1 MPMKIFRTRLY
12 KTQLLKILAH
22 IAKDKVSASEKFY
35 TNLDKQINDLVH
47 SPLKC
52 RQSFYS
58 DDTDV
63 RDLIF
68 RKYTIQFKIYENKIS
83 ILKIFNKNKPK
94 EDRLIKK
101 DLLNDNI

>member
-1 MPMKIFRTRLY
+1 MRIFRTRLY

-35 TNLDKQINDLVH
+35 ADLDKQINNLVY

-58 DDTDV
+58 NDGNV
-63 RDLIF
+63 RDMIF
-68 RKYTIQFKIYENKIS
+68 LKYTIQFKIYEKKIS
-83 ILKIFNKNKPK
+83 VLKIFNKNKPK
-94 EDRLIKK
+94 KESFSYE
-101 DLLNDNI
+101 